1 MLLQWRTVEGSKQAN
16 IAKLFAFCKYRD
28 FSFFS
33 PLVKPAQGNAAIQD
47 YKELIR
53 SFSLSVNNG
62 IRLHLPNGAAFEDSC
77 QLPHVKVLQKMRSSK
92 RVEVALPN
100 TAASYPGSR

>member
-1 MLLQWRTVEGSKQAN
+1 MQWRTAEGCKQAN
-16 IAKLFAFCKYRD
+16 IAKLFAFCKFRD

-47 YKELIR
+47 NKELIR
-53 SFSLSVNNG
+53 SFSLPVKNG

-77 QLPHVKVLQKMRSSK
+77 QLPPVKVLQKMRSSK
-92 RVEVALPN
+92 RVEGALLT
-100 TAASYPGSR
+100 TAASFPGSR